1 MLKYWIAFVF
11 ISVTIYGGICFAA
24 INMAQ
29 DYLGLNRSG
38 CCSRHGG
45 VSHCGNNGY
54 YVCVDGAISPTC
66 RCK

>member
-1 MLKYWIAFVF
+1 MMKYWIAFVF

-38 CCSRHGG
+38 CCSSNGG

-54 YVCVDGAISPTC
+54 Y
-66 RCK
+66 R